1 MMRLQLWERRASPE
15 NKLCRKCRNAADRGT
30 GMTEQ
35 FQVGV
40 IAGTHGVR
48 GDVKVFPTTDDP
60 KRFRKLKS
68 VFLTYRNETTKREV
82 SNVRLQGKFVILHL
96 SGIETPEE
104 ARLYRNLP
112 LMIDRKDAVPLPEG
126 RWYIPD
132 LIGMKVLEENG
143 SLLGTLTDVLQT
155 GANDVYEV
163 RTDDGDEILI
173 PAIYDCILD
182 VKPEEETMVVHLL
195 PGLRELQ
202 KK

>member
-1 MMRLQLWERRASPE
+1 
-15 NKLCRKCRNAADRGT
+15 
-30 GMTEQ
+30 MTEQ

-40 IAGTHGVR
+40 IAGTHGIK

-60 KRFRKLKS
+60 RRFRRLSK
-68 VFLTYRNETTKREV
+68 VFLTFRKKTTEHAV

-132 LIGMKVLEENG
+132 LIGLTVKEEDGNV
-143 SLLGTLTDVLQT
+143 LGTLTEVLQT

-163 RTDDGDEILI
+163 HTPEGEEILI
-173 PAIYDCILD
+173 PAIYDCILE
-182 VKPEEETMVVHLL
+182 VKPEEGFMTVHLL

-202 KK
+202 QK